1 MKGLDWRYRLLA
13 TLSPFNPDL
22 ATMTDADRRR
32 ARYHRQ
38 PRWATGR
45 PDPGVSTKHVEVP
58 CADPQLQVRIDEPA
72 KRSSEPLPLLVY
84 IHGGAWM
91 FCDMDTPEWLT
102 TRLASATG
110 AVVAS
115 LDYRLAPEHRFPAG
129 LEDCCDALSWLAENA
144 SSLGADTERLAV
156 MGDSAGGNLAAVLC
170 LMVRDSGWPSITHQ
184 TLIYP
189 ALDLTLA
196 SPSIDTEGHHG
207 MASRPQMEAV
217 RELYIGEVDAADWR
231 VSPLYAENLVGLP
244 PAHIVVAEHD
254 TLRDDG
260 IRYAERLRA
269 CEVPVRLSSYAGM
282 AHGFL
287 ALRFTPSARRRALD
301 DIVDELNKA
310 FNRP

>member
-1 MKGLDWRYRLLA
+1 
-13 TLSPFNPDL
+13 
-22 ATMTDADRRR
+22 
-32 ARYHRQ
+32 
-38 PRWATGR
+38 
-45 PDPGVSTKHVEVP
+45 
-58 CADPQLQVRIDEPA
+58 
-72 KRSSEPLPLLVY
+72 
-84 IHGGAWM
+84 M
-91 FCDMDTPEWLT
+91 FGDMDTPEWLT

-110 AVVAS
+110 TIVAS
-115 LDYRLAPEHRFPAG
+115 IEYRLAPEHPFPAG
-129 LEDCCDALSWLAENA
+129 LDDCWDALSWLAENA
-144 SSLGADTERLAV
+144 PSLDADPSRIAV

-170 LMVRDSGWPSITHQ
+170 LMTRDSGWPSITHQ

-189 ALDLTLA
+189 ALDLNFA

-207 MASRPQMEAV
+207 IASRPQMEAV
-217 RELYIGEVDAADWR
+217 RTLYIGETDAADWR
-231 VSPLYAENLVGLP
+231 VSPICAENLQGLP

-269 CEVPVRLSSYAGM
+269 SDVPVKLSSCAGM

-301 DIVDELNKA
+301 GIVDELKKA